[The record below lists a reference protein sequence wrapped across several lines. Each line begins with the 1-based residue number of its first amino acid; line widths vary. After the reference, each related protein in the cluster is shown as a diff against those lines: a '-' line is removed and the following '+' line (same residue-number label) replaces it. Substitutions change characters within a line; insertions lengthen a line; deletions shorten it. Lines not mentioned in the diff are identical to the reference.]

1 MHPLTRRT
9 GLGFVALCLPLLLET
24 CKSSESPGVPTT
36 IVVSPA
42 SFTFGA
48 LGRTQRFT
56 AVVKDQRGTAITGA
70 RVTWST
76 NNPAVVTVVDTSGVA
91 TAVANGNA
99 QVVATAGSATQPA
112 AVVVGQVPAAVVK
125 VSGDAQSGTV
135 GQALTNPLVV
145 QVNDSTAH
153 LISGVVVSFAVTSGG
168 GTLGTPGP
176 TTGVNGQAQTTWTL
190 GGTAGGQAVTA
201 TPAGGTASASFAAT
215 AAAGAAKSVAKQAG
229 DGQTTTTGATVA
241 IAPAVIVRD
250 SFNNPKP
257 GVTVTFSV
265 NAGHGT
271 LTAATPTTNSAGVA
285 AVGSWALGN
294 IGTDSLTATVS
305 GSGITG
311 NPVTFTA
318 TSQSVGA
325 PASVALLVG
334 NNQPGL
340 VGYGVNVRPAV
351 VVRNASNSP
360 VPNATVTFAV
370 AGGGGSVTGGT
381 ATTNA
386 NGVAQVSKWT
396 LGASPGVNTLT
407 ATVTGTGITGNPVTF
422 ADTGVAGQFTIGLQ
436 YYGNVTPSSAE
447 QAAFTG
453 AVTRWQQIIYRHYG
467 PPVTISGDTANS
479 CGAGEPAKN
488 GTITDVLILASFDS
502 IDGAGKT
509 LAEAGPCYLR
519 TANSQALVGIML
531 FDTADVGSLVTSG
544 QLNEV
549 VLHEMN
555 HVLGFGTVWNMP
567 SPFFNFNCLQLAS
580 NPPGTLLDTYFACV
594 NGGAHAAAV
603 FDSIGGTSYTGA
615 GQTVGGHIVPLENC
629 ANAPVTYPTCA
640 GGTVNSHWRETVFG
654 NELMTGYINAGTNPL
669 SVLSVAAQQDI
680 GYTVNYD
687 GADPYTQVFTAPA
700 AGGAA
705 PRAMGD
711 DIHHG
716 PMYFVDAA
724 GRVKAVVRR

>member
-9 GLGFVALCLPLLLET
+9 GLAFVALCLPLLLET

-36 IVVSPA
+36 IVISPA
-42 SFTFGA
+42 SFIFGA

-56 AVVKDQRGTAITGA
+56 AVVKDQRGAAMTGA
-70 RVTWST
+70 KVTWST
-76 NNPAVVTVVDTSGVA
+76 NNAAVVTVVDTSGVA

-99 QVVATAGSATQPA
+99 QIVATSGTATLPAG
-112 AVVVGQVPAAVVK
+112 VVVGQVPAAVVK
-125 VSGDAQSGTV
+125 LSGDAQSGTV

-168 GTLGTPGP
+168 GALGTPGP
-176 TTGVNGQAQTTWTL
+176 TTGANGQAQTTWTL

-201 TPAGGTASASFAAT
+201 TPAGGTASAAFAAT
-215 AAAGAAKSVAKQAG
+215 ANAAAAKTVAKQAG
-229 DGQTTTTGATVA
+229 DNQTTTTGAAVS
-241 IAPAVIVRD
+241 IAPAVVVRD
-250 SFNNPKP
+250 SFSNAKS

-265 NAGHGT
+265 ATGHGSVVGGT
-271 LTAATPTTNSAGVA
+271 QTTGANGVA
-285 AVGSWALGN
+285 TVGSWSLGN
-294 IGTDSLTATVS
+294 VGTDTLTATVS

-318 TSQSVGA
+318 TSQSVGT
-325 PASVALLVG
+325 PSNVAALVG

-351 VVRNASNSP
+351 VVRNASNNP
-360 VPNATVTFAV
+360 VPNVAVTFAV
-370 AGGGGSVTGGT
+370 TGGGGSVTGAS

-386 NGVAQVSKWT
+386 NGVAQATKWT
-396 LGASPGVNTLT
+396 LGGSPGVNTLT
-407 ATVTGTGITGNPVTF
+407 ATVTGGGITGNPVTF
-422 ADTGVAGQFTIGLQ
+422 TDTAVAAQFTVGLQ
-436 YYGNVTPSSAE
+436 FYGHVTPTSGE
-447 QAAFTG
+447 QAAFTA
-453 AVTRWQQIIYRHYG
+453 AVAKWQQIIYRHYG
-467 PPVTISGDTANS
+467 PSVSVVDTAGS
-479 CGAGEPAKN
+479 CGAGEPAVN
-488 GTITDVLILASFDS
+488 ANISDVLILASFDS
-502 IDGAGKT
+502 IDGPGKT

-519 TANSQALVGIML
+519 LLNSQALVGIMK

-549 VLHEMN
+549 VLHEMG

-580 NPPGTLLDTYFACV
+580 NPPGTLLDTYFACASGGV
-594 NGGAHAAAV
+594 NAAAV

-615 GQTVGGHIVPLENC
+615 GQTVGGHVVPLENC
-629 ANAPVTYPTCA
+629 ANAPVIYPICA

-654 NELMTGYINAGTNPL
+654 NELMTGFINSGTNPL
-669 SVLSVAAQQDI
+669 SVVSVAAQQDI

-687 GADPYTQVFTAPA
+687 GADPYAQVFTAPA

-705 PRAMGD
+705 PRALGD

-724 GRVKAVVRR
+724 GKVKAVVRR

>member
-9 GLGFVALCLPLLLET
+9 GLAFVALCLPLLLET

-36 IVVSPA
+36 IVISPA

-56 AVVKDQRGTAITGA
+56 AVVKDQRGTAMTGA
-70 RVTWST
+70 KVTWSS
-76 NNPAVVTVVDTSGVA
+76 NNGAVVTVVDTSGVT
-91 TAVANGNA
+91 TAVANGSA
-99 QVVATAGSATQPA
+99 QVVATSGAATQHA
-112 AVVVGQVPAAVVK
+112 AVTVGQVPAAAVK
-125 VSGDAQSGTV
+125 VSGDAQTGTV

-145 QVNDSTAH
+145 QINDSTAH
-153 LISGVVVSFAVTSGG
+153 AVSGVVVAFAVTAGA
-168 GTLGTPGP
+168 GTVGTPGP
-176 TTGVNGQAQTTWTL
+176 TTGANGQAQTTWTL
-190 GGTAGGQAVTA
+190 GAVAGGQAVTA

-215 AAAGAAKSVAKQAG
+215 ANAAAAKTVAKQAG
-229 DGQTTTTGATVA
+229 DNQTTTTGAQVA
-241 IAPAVIVRD
+241 IAPAVVVRD
-250 SFNNPKP
+250 SFNNPKS
-257 GVTVTFSV
+257 GVTVTFTV

-271 LTAATPTTNSAGVA
+271 LTGATPATNAAGVA

-294 IGTDSLTATVS
+294 VGTDTLTATVS
-305 GSGITG
+305 GAGITG
-311 NPVTFTA
+311 NPVVFTA
-318 TSQSVGA
+318 TSQSAGA
-325 PASVALLVG
+325 PSSVAVLVG

-351 VVRNASNSP
+351 VVRNASNNP

-370 AGGGGSVTGGT
+370 ASGGGSVTGGT

-386 NGVAQVSKWT
+386 NGVAQATKWT

-407 ATVTGTGITGNPVTF
+407 ATVTGAGITGNPVTF
-422 ADTGVAGQFTIGLQ
+422 TDTAVAGQFTIGLQ
-436 YYGNVTPSSAE
+436 FYGHVTPTAAE
-447 QAAFTG
+447 QAAFTA
-453 AVTRWQQIIYRHYG
+453 AVTKWQQIIYRHYG
-467 PPVTISGDTANS
+467 PSVSVTDTANS
-479 CGAGEPAKN
+479 CGAGEPAVN
-488 GTITDVLILASFDS
+488 ANISDVLILASFDS
-502 IDGAGKT
+502 IDGPGKT
-509 LAEAGPCYLR
+509 LAEAGPCFLR
-519 TANSQALVGIML
+519 LLNSQALVGIMK
-531 FDTADVGSLVTSG
+531 FDTADVGSLVTGG

-580 NPPGTLLDTYFACV
+580 NPPGTLLDTYFACGS
-594 NGGAHAAAV
+594 GGTNAAAI

-629 ANAPVTYPTCA
+629 ANPPVTYPTCA

-654 NELMTGYINAGTNPL
+654 NELMTGFLNSGTNPL

-687 GADPYTQVFTAPA
+687 GADPYTQVFTAPV

-724 GRVKAVVRR
+724 GRVRAVVRR